1 MKRTK
6 NYGMMAEF
14 DSVNALVEAA
24 NRTSITMQ
32 FHWWC

>member
-14 DSVNALVEAA
+14 DSVNALVDAA
-24 NRTSITMQ
+24 NRTRRSRLQ
-32 FHWWC
+32 KD